1 MRISENQLRRVIRD
15 VINEEHHGSQSDAGY
30 QFSGGDGDPLQ
41 NFQGGDQGDQSHI
54 DPMLQQKIE
63 MQAKKDPRFLDQLKH
78 FVNDLIG
85 IGSGH
90 DVID

>member
-41 NFQGGDQGDQSHI
+41 NFQGGDQGGQSHI
-54 DPMLQQKIE
+54 DLMLQQKIE
-63 MQAKKDPRFLDQLKH
+63 MQAKKDPRFLDQIERFIKDLKR
-78 FVNDLIG
+78 IA
-85 IGSGH
+85 SGH
-90 DVID
+90 DVIN